1 MVGSQLDREETD
13 PVWWN
18 WTKDGLIN
26 KEEKNGHGINL
37 GLLLEMVMNESSWGI
52 WNLERDVVLVSQHHR
67 YNVYWLD

>member
-37 GLLLEMVMNESSWGI
+37 GMLLEMVMNESSWEFEI
-52 WNLERDVVLVSQHHR
+52 WNEMRCWPHNTTC
-67 YNVYWLD
+67 NVYWLD